1 MIFLWRHEKRD
12 PWSHPWAESPA
23 DCRSPPEHSVESELK
38 QSLNLFYPVVLKEMS
53 CLLWWPSFQ
62 WMNLNQWMVSGHVA
76 QWPADDLNM
85 DKQKR
90 GTYTSPQRTALIT
103 SPHLSVI
110 FACWF
115 QSCNVWVTSEN
126 VTMAGFHDSCRT
138 FYMNLHDDVSA
149 EQIHEQ

>member
-1 MIFLWRHEKRD
+1 MKAWKARPLESSLSRIPCWLSK
-12 PWSHPWAESPA
+12 SSWAQ
-23 DCRSPPEHSVESELK
+23 CWVRVETIAKFIL
-38 QSLNLFYPVVLKEMS
+38 PVVLKEMS

-126 VTMAGFHDSCRT
+126 VTMACFHDSCRT

-149 EQIHEQ
+149 